1 MSDRGFVKD
10 SVLFLSPLPLPVT
23 RRNLRACAGAIK
35 SVIDKSSLV
44 PARKDR
50 LYDKI
55 NAFIFELDRERL
67 PLRKFHDVILGD
79 NRRRGR
85 RQSTILKMLR
95 PRIFLAA
102 SQHTK

>member
-10 SVLFLSPLPLPVT
+10 SVLFPRSPLRVT

-95 PRIFLAA
+95 PRTFLAA